1 MASNGDLDLDTLLR
15 DLVRQKGSDLH
26 LKIGRPP
33 LFRIAG
39 DLYAQSYREVTEQ
52 DMVRYQAQVLRHP
65 ELQRRFDT
73 RFASDQTYR
82 VEGLGRFRTNL
93 FRYRGTVGVVFRN
106 LSSVPTIESLG
117 LPPVLHTFCTR
128 EQGLVLVTGP
138 AGQGKST
145 TLAAMI
151 HQVNMT
157 RKCHIVTMEDPIEFL
172 HDDDVAEITQREI
185 GIDTPTFA
193 DGLRDVLRQDPD
205 VILLGEMRDPET
217 ISTAITAAETGHLV
231 FATLHT
237 RNAPATVSRIVDT
250 FPPSQQEQVRL
261 QLAEALVGVMCQR
274 LVPLKTGKGRAAA
287 LEIMVNQGA
296 IPTLILRNELK
307 EIKEVIEKSVTY
319 YRMQS
324 MNQSLAAL
332 IANGMVSQSEAAKV
346 SERPKELELI
356 LNNLGYVG
364 REKEK

>member
-1 MASNGDLDLDTLLR
+1 MDSNGDLDLDSLLR
-15 DLVRQKGSDLH
+15 ELVRQKGSDLH
-26 LKIGRPP
+26 LKVGRPP

-39 DLYAQSYREVTEQ
+39 DLYAQPLREVTEE
-52 DMVRYQAQVLRHP
+52 DMERFRRQVLRHP
-65 ELQRRFDT
+65 ELERRFET
-73 RFASDQTYR
+73 RFASDQTYK
-82 VEGLGRFRTNL
+82 VDGLGRFRTNL

-106 LSSVPTIESLG
+106 LSSIPTIESLG
-117 LPPVLHTFCTR
+117 LPPVLHQFCLR

-151 HQVNMT
+151 HQINMT
-157 RKCHIVTMEDPIEFL
+157 RKCHIVTLEDPIEFL
-172 HDDDVAEITQREI
+172 HEDNMAEITQREI

-205 VILLGEMRDPET
+205 VILLGEMRDTET

-237 RNAPATVSRIVDT
+237 RNAPATISRIVDT

-261 QLAEALVGVMCQR
+261 QLSDALVGVICQR
-274 LVPLKTGKGRAAA
+274 LVPLKSGKGRTAA
-287 LEIMVNQGA
+287 LEIMFNQGA
-296 IPTLILRNELK
+296 IPTLISRNELK

-332 IANGMVSQSEAAKV
+332 IVNGMVTQAEANKV

>member
-1 MASNGDLDLDTLLR
+1 MGSNGDLDLDTMLR
-15 DLVRQKGSDLH
+15 ELVKKKGSDLH

-33 LFRIAG
+33 LFRISG
-39 DLYAQSYREVTEQ
+39 DLYAEPLREVTDA
-52 DMVRYQAQVLRHP
+52 DMERFSKQVLRHP
-65 ELQRRFDT
+65 ELERRFET
-73 RFASDQTYR
+73 RYASDQTYI
-82 VEGLGRFRTNL
+82 VAGLGRFRTNL
-93 FRYRGTVGVVFRN
+93 FRYRGQVGVVFRN

-151 HQVNMT
+151 HQINMT

-217 ISTAITAAETGHLV
+217 IATAITAAETGHLV

-237 RNAPATVSRIVDT
+237 RNAPSTVSRIVDT
-250 FPPSQQEQVRL
+250 FPPNQQEQVRL
-261 QLAEALVGVMCQR
+261 QLADCLAGVMCQR
-274 LVPLKTGKGRAAA
+274 LVTLKTGRGRAAA

-332 IANGMVSQSEAAKV
+332 IANGMVTQTEASKV

-356 LNNLGYVG
+356 LNNLGYAG

>member
-1 MASNGDLDLDTLLR
+1 MSGNGALDLNTLLTE
-15 DLVRQKGSDLH
+15 LVRKKGSDLH

-33 LFRIAG
+33 LFRISG
-39 DLYAQSYREVTEQ
+39 DLYPEPLPEVTEA
-52 DMVRYQAQVLRHP
+52 DMERYKTQVLRHP

-73 RFASDQTYR
+73 RFASDQTYL
-82 VEGLGRFRTNL
+82 VEGVGRFRTNL
-93 FRYRGTVGVVFRN
+93 FRYRGTIGVVFRN

-151 HQVNMT
+151 HQINMV
-157 RKCHIVTMEDPIEFL
+157 RKCHIVTLEDPVEFL
-172 HDDDVAEITQREI
+172 HDDEVAEITQREI

-193 DGLRDVLRQDPD
+193 DGLRDILRQDPD

-217 ISTAITAAETGHLV
+217 IATAITAAETGHLV
-231 FATLHT
+231 YATLHT
-237 RNAPATVSRIVDT
+237 RNAPSTISRIVDT
-250 FPPSQQEQVRL
+250 FPSTQQEQVRL
-261 QLAEALVGVMCQR
+261 QLAEALLAVMCQR
-274 LVPLKTGKGRAAA
+274 LIPLKNGKGRAAA
-287 LEIMVNQGA
+287 LEIMINQGS
-296 IPTLILRNELK
+296 IPTLIQRNELR

-332 IANGMVSQSEAAKV
+332 IANGMITQTEAQKN

-356 LNNLGYVG
+356 LNNLGYAG

>member
-1 MASNGDLDLDTLLR
+1 MSGNGALDLDTLLR
-15 DLVRQKGSDLH
+15 ELVRKKGSDLH

-33 LFRIAG
+33 LFRISG
-39 DLYAQSYREVTEQ
+39 DLYPEALPEVTEE
-52 DMVRYQAQVLRHP
+52 DMERYKNQVLRHP
-65 ELQRRFDT
+65 ELERRFET
-73 RFASDQTYR
+73 RFASDQTYL
-82 VEGLGRFRTNL
+82 VEGTGRFRTNV
-93 FRYRGTVGVVFRN
+93 FRYRGTIGVVFRN

-151 HQVNMT
+151 HQINMV
-157 RKCHIVTMEDPIEFL
+157 RKCHIVTLEDPVEFL
-172 HDDDVAEITQREI
+172 HEDDVAEITQREV
-185 GIDTPTFA
+185 GIDTPSFA
-193 DGLRDVLRQDPD
+193 DGLRDILRQDPD

-217 ISTAITAAETGHLV
+217 IATAITAAETGHLV
-231 FATLHT
+231 YATLHT
-237 RNAPATVSRIVDT
+237 RNAPSTISRIVDT
-250 FPPSQQEQVRL
+250 FPPSQQDQVRL
-261 QLAEALVGVMCQR
+261 QLADALLAVMCQR
-274 LVPLKTGKGRAAA
+274 LIPLKNGKGRAAA

-296 IPTLILRNELK
+296 IPTLIQRNELK

-332 IANGMVSQSEAAKV
+332 IANGMVTQAEAAKN
-346 SERPKELELI
+346 SERPKELELV
-356 LNNLGYVG
+356 LNSLGYSG